1 MHVYVF
7 HYYTKIGHFRRHHYQ
22 HHWVKCHYI
31 LMCGSYAEQN
41 VSREL
46 RELTNERHFLWPCD
60 TGITAR
66 TGHSYKHVTGG
77 GGDFPSGTQE
87 NFGNCT
93 WYVTTQQKAA
103 YVAHTKQI

>member
-77 GGDFPSGTQE
+77 GETSLQE
-87 NFGNCT
+87 HKKIL
-93 WYVTTQQKAA
+93 VI
-103 YVAHTKQI
+103 AHGMSQHNKKQHM